1 MLGEGGM
8 QGEESGELGLGRGR
22 LGDDKMHQ
30 PVMGTD
36 PKAPVPTGE
45 QQALP
50 LRTPVRHAH

>member
-1 MLGEGGM
+1 M
-8 QGEESGELGLGRGR
+8 QGEESGELGLGRRR

-50 LRTPVRHAH
+50 LCTPVRRAH